1 MDERGILESN
11 RRIGRA
17 EYLLR
22 RAYLKCM
29 PRFLGLVLGNA
40 CNIDCRH
47 CYQEKNADNLLGP
60 REIGGELRHEFLS
73 LCPYLT
79 GLRVQGGEALAYRGF
94 RDLVEDLAS
103 VVGRSLLSVS
113 TNGTLI
119 DEEWAEV
126 MVRLPFASLTVS
138 IDGATPATFARLRRG
153 AELTGVLAN
162 VERLRRWKRKLNSNR
177 PELDSFFVVM
187 RSNFREIPAYLELM
201 HQHGFEEVALQTLEV
216 NHANSKREPLLEED
230 ERITGRRDIAD
241 LYELV
246 GAALPRAR
254 RCFRKVRVSGLK
266 VLFEKHGYD
275 TAFLRELEY
284 GLYPETEGLEDPSGD
299 GSFELCPNPWT
310 TLFVSEN
317 GNVHLCFLS
326 EPVGNLCEAPLVEI
340 WNSPRAVAKRL
351 RMSRGAYLASGCSPG
366 WCEHREGMIPAPAN
380 PPLKRTLLQDLSPAV
395 PYPAIDTDP
404 ALAGLGA
411 VRRMVAENGRRLF
424 EGEAVVR
431 AMDEEF
437 QRMRRSLLVRAAARI
452 ARMLRPCG

>member
-1 MDERGILESN
+1 MDGRGILEN
-11 RRIGRA
+11 NLRIGRA

-22 RAYLKCM
+22 RAHLRCM

-40 CNIDCRH
+40 CNLDCRH
-47 CYQEKNADNLLGP
+47 CYQEKNADNLLQP
-60 REIGGELRHEFLS
+60 REIGRELTQEFLS

-79 GLRVQGGEALAYRGF
+79 GLRVQGGEVLAYRGF
-94 RDLVEDLAS
+94 RDLMEDLAS
-103 VVGRSLLSVS
+103 VVRRPLLSVS

-153 AELTGVLAN
+153 AELALVLAN
-162 VERLRRWKRKLNSNR
+162 VERIHRWKRKLNSDR
-177 PELDSFFVVM
+177 PALDSFFVVM

-201 HQHGFEEVALQTLEV
+201 HRHGFEEVALQTLEV
-216 NHANSKREPLLEED
+216 NNANSKREPVLEEE
-230 ERITGRRDIAD
+230 ERVTGRRDVAD

-254 RCFRKVRVSGLK
+254 RWFRKVRVSGLK

-275 TAFLRELEY
+275 TAFLCELEN
-284 GLYPETEGLEDPSGD
+284 GLYPESEGLEDTWSD
-299 GSFELCPNPWT
+299 RSFDLCPNPWT

-326 EPVGNLCEAPLVEI
+326 EPVGNLYEAPLVEI

-351 RMSRGAYLASGCSPG
+351 RLSRGAYLASGCSPG
-366 WCEHREGMIPAPAN
+366 WCAHWEGTIPGSASPLWERTPLRDLPPAGHC
-380 PPLKRTLLQDLSPAV
+380 
-395 PYPAIDTDP
+395 PAIDPDP
-404 ALAGLGA
+404 SFSGLGA
-411 VRRMVAENGRRLF
+411 VRRMVAEKARKLA

-437 QRMRRSLLVRAAARI
+437 QRMRRSILVRAAARV
-452 ARMLRPCG
+452 ARML